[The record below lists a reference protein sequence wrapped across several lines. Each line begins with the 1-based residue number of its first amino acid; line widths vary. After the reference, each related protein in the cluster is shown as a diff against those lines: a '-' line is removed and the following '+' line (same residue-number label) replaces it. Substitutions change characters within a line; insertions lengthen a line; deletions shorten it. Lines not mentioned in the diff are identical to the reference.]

1 MMEQNDELPEF
12 EAQNQDGETIASED
26 LIDAIIYF
34 YPKASTPG
42 CTTEACDFSDNLK
55 RFEQLDLAVY
65 GVSTDTVE
73 AQKAFHEDQ
82 GLGFDLLADPEGE
95 IAEKFGVLDDEYAE
109 RTTFV
114 VRDGK
119 IEIVF
124 RKVDPNGHV
133 EELVEYLRD
142 K

>member
-1 MMEQNDELPEF
+1 MIGQKDEIPEF
-12 EAQNQDGETIASED
+12 EAQNQDGETVRSED
-26 LIDAIIYF
+26 IKHAIIYF

-73 AQKAFHEDQ
+73 AQKEFHDNQNLE
-82 GLGFDLLADPEGE
+82 FDLLADPEGKL
-95 IAEKFGVLDDEYAE
+95 AEKFGVLDGEYAE
-109 RTTFV
+109 RTTFII
-114 VRDGK
+114 RDGK
-119 IEIVF
+119 VEKVF

-133 EELVEYLRD
+133 DELVEYLGD

>member
-1 MMEQNDELPEF
+1 MTKQKDKLPEF
-12 EAQNQDGETIASED
+12 EAQNQDGETISSED
-26 LIDAIIYF
+26 IKHAIIYF

-73 AQKAFHEDQ
+73 AQKEFHENQ

-95 IAEKFGVLDDEYAE
+95 VAEKFGVLDGDYAE

-114 VRDGK
+114 IRDGK
-119 IEIVF
+119 VEKVF
-124 RKVDPNGHV
+124 RKVDSSSHV
-133 EELVEYLRD
+133 DELIEYLGNR
-142 K
+142 